1 MDTPLRSKYVY
12 QMVTNDQYESVIYQA
27 DSCRELSLLCGIPSD
42 KIRGSIRDSHRS
54 PRRRRDIHR
63 SYKFTRV
70 EIGTHKIGVYDE
82 AELPQTPL

>member
-27 DSCRELSLLCGIPSD
+27 DSCRELSILCGIPSD
-42 KIRGSIRDSHRS
+42 KIRGSIRDSRRS
-54 PRRRRDIHR
+54 PRRRDIHR

-70 EIGTHKIGVYDE
+70 DIGTHKIGVYDE
-82 AELPQTPL
+82 A